1 MRVAGSGQPSKFTF
15 TGQYDDSYGTISFPA
30 REYSPLLGRFLSADS
45 IVPRP
50 GDPQSLNRYSYTRN
64 NPVSRID
71 KDGHADEDPLKDFL
85 CKYNLAACL
94 PETQL
99 TPQGGGEVLNV
110 NDGSVE
116 VVPGPGGQ
124 VMAKG
129 SGKGVGQK
137 VKDAAVSAAT
147 KLCQGILAIICG
159 GAGAK
164 AAEEGKKVIQ
174 RTGKASEDFL
184 RQKLGGTGSFRAGG
198 REFDTSINNGNTWVE
213 LKSGLID
220 MTKQRW
226 SSMQSQIGQQMRIA
240 RDNLKEYELH
250 IIGEVPDYVRDW
262 LVKKGIT
269 FVEHGE

>member
-1 MRVAGSGQPSKFTF
+1 MQGENL
-15 TGQYDDSYGTISFPA
+15 TGIWIDSYGTISFPA

-137 VKDAAVSAAT
+137 IKDAAVSAAT

-164 AAEEGKKVIQ
+164 AAEETKKAVEKAKPSDFGLRKIVESASGMNLAEAGKYFGWKPEKVIKSATDFT
-174 RTGKASEDFL
+174 RTDLISKGFTKEVLIKIAEAYEKIAASVSDKGLTNQSAPGRAEQL
-184 RQKLGGTGSFRAGG
+184 R
-198 REFDTSINNGNTWVE
+198 E
-213 LKSGLID
+213 
-220 MTKQRW
+220 
-226 SSMQSQIGQQMRIA
+226 
-240 RDNLKEYELH
+240 
-250 IIGEVPDYVRDW
+250 IIEKVFGD
-262 LVKKGIT
+262 
-269 FVEHGE
+269 